1 MACHS
6 AYASN
11 KRLRCVLGVEV
22 MGNEQMSIEDKA
34 IGYVLGSLSPEERDS
49 VASERLFNTSLDR
62 EISSVERLYSGLLR
76 QSESVIPIKDMWSRI
91 TSAVAE
97 ETAALA
103 DIFIEDCQSGD
114 WQQYAPSIET
124 KTLWSDKAILIRCN
138 PGAVEEE
145 HDQPADED
153 EHILVVAGD
162 LNVAGRIFGTGDYL
176 LVPASAVHKKMTTER
191 GCLLFTEYV
200 PASVA
205 DASTAS
211 HA

>member
-1 MACHS
+1 MD
-6 AYASN
+6 
-11 KRLRCVLGVEV
+11 
-22 MGNEQMSIEDKA
+22 NEQMSIEDKA

-49 VASERLFNTSLDR
+49 VARERLFNAGLDK
-62 EISSVERLYSGLLR
+62 EISLVERLYSGLRRNDEL
-76 QSESVIPIKDMWSRI
+76 EIPATDIWSRI
-91 TSAVAE
+91 TGAIAKE
-97 ETAALA
+97 DAALA
-103 DIFIEDCQSGD
+103 DVFVEDCRSGG
-114 WQQYAPSIET
+114 WQEYAPSIET

-176 LVPASAVHKKMTTER
+176 RVPASAVHKRMTTER

>member
-1 MACHS
+1 
-6 AYASN
+6 
-11 KRLRCVLGVEV
+11 

-49 VASERLFNTSLDR
+49 VARERLFNASLDK

-76 QSESVIPIKDMWSRI
+76 HDEMEMPAKDIWSRI
-91 TSAVAE
+91 TVAIANE
-97 ETAALA
+97 NAGLA
-103 DIFIEDCQSGD
+103 NMFVEDCLSGE
-114 WQQYAPSIET
+114 WQNYAPSIET
-124 KTLWSDKAILIRCN
+124 KILWSDKAILIRCN

-145 HDQPADED
+145 HDQPVDED

-176 LVPASAVHKKMTTER
+176 RVPANAVHKKMTTER

-200 PASVA
+200 PASVSN
-205 DASTAS
+205 ASTAS

>member
-1 MACHS
+1 
-6 AYASN
+6 
-11 KRLRCVLGVEV
+11 

-34 IGYVLGSLSPEERDS
+34 NGYVLGSLSPEERDS
-49 VASERLFNTSLDR
+49 VARERLFNAVLDK
-62 EISSVERLYSGLLR
+62 EISLVERLYSGLRRNDEL
-76 QSESVIPIKDMWSRI
+76 EIPATEIWNRI
-91 TSAVAE
+91 TGAISKE
-97 ETAALA
+97 DAALA
-103 DIFIEDCQSGD
+103 DIFVQDCRSGD
-114 WQQYAPSIET
+114 WQEYAPSIET
-124 KTLWSDKAILIRCN
+124 KTLWSEKAILIRCN

-176 LVPASAVHKKMTTER
+176 RVPASAVHKKMTTER

>member
-1 MACHS
+1 
-6 AYASN
+6 
-11 KRLRCVLGVEV
+11 

-49 VASERLFNTSLDR
+49 VARERLFNAVLDK
-62 EISSVERLYSGLLR
+62 EISLVERLYSGLRRNDEL
-76 QSESVIPIKDMWSRI
+76 EIPATEIWNRI
-91 TSAVAE
+91 TGAIAKE
-97 ETAALA
+97 DAALA
-103 DIFIEDCQSGD
+103 DIFVQDCRSGD
-114 WQQYAPSIET
+114 WQAYAPSIET
-124 KTLWSDKAILIRCN
+124 KTLWSEKAILIRCN
-138 PGAVEEE
+138 PGAVAEE

-176 LVPASAVHKKMTTER
+176 RVPASAVHKKMTTER

>member
-1 MACHS
+1 
-6 AYASN
+6 
-11 KRLRCVLGVEV
+11 

-49 VASERLFNTSLDR
+49 VARERLFNTGLDK
-62 EISSVERLYSGLLR
+62 EISSVQRLYSGLLR
-76 QSESVIPIKDMWSRI
+76 HNEIEHSVKDIWSRI
-91 TSAVAE
+91 TVAIANE
-97 ETAALA
+97 DAALA
-103 DIFIEDCQSGD
+103 DIFVEDCRSGD
-114 WQQYAPSIET
+114 WQDYAPLIET

-145 HDQPADED
+145 HDQPVDED

-176 LVPASAVHKKMTTER
+176 RVPANAVHKKMTTER

-200 PASVA
+200 AASVSNA
-205 DASTAS
+205 ATAS

>member
-1 MACHS
+1 
-6 AYASN
+6 
-11 KRLRCVLGVEV
+11 

-49 VASERLFNTSLDR
+49 VARERLFNAVLDK
-62 EISSVERLYSGLLR
+62 EISLVERLYSGLRRNDEL
-76 QSESVIPIKDMWSRI
+76 EIPATEIWNRI
-91 TSAVAE
+91 TGAIAKE
-97 ETAALA
+97 DAALA
-103 DIFIEDCQSGD
+103 DIFVQDCRSGD
-114 WQQYAPSIET
+114 WQEYAPSIET
-124 KTLWSDKAILIRCN
+124 KTLWSEKAILIRCN

-176 LVPASAVHKKMTTER
+176 RVPASAVHKKMTTER

>member
-1 MACHS
+1 
-6 AYASN
+6 
-11 KRLRCVLGVEV
+11 

-49 VASERLFNTSLDR
+49 VARERLFNAVLDK
-62 EISSVERLYSGLLR
+62 EISLVERLYSGLRRNDEL
-76 QSESVIPIKDMWSRI
+76 EIPATEIWNRI
-91 TSAVAE
+91 TGAIAKE
-97 ETAALA
+97 DAALA
-103 DIFIEDCQSGD
+103 DIFVQDCRSGD
-114 WQQYAPSIET
+114 WQAYAPSIET
-124 KTLWSDKAILIRCN
+124 KTLWSEKAILIRCN

-176 LVPASAVHKKMTTER
+176 RVPASAVHKKMTTER

>member
-1 MACHS
+1 
-6 AYASN
+6 
-11 KRLRCVLGVEV
+11 

-49 VASERLFNTSLDR
+49 VARERLFNAGLDK
-62 EISSVERLYSGLLR
+62 EITLVERLYSGLRRNDEL
-76 QSESVIPIKDMWSRI
+76 EIPATDIWSRI
-91 TSAVAE
+91 TGAIEKE
-97 ETAALA
+97 EAALA
-103 DIFIEDCQSGD
+103 DIFVEDCRSGG
-114 WQQYAPSIET
+114 WQEYAPSIET
-124 KTLWSDKAILIRCN
+124 KTLWSDKVIMIRCN

-176 LVPASAVHKKMTTER
+176 RVPASTVHKKMTTER

>member
-1 MACHS
+1 
-6 AYASN
+6 
-11 KRLRCVLGVEV
+11 

-49 VASERLFNTSLDR
+49 VACERLFNAVLDK
-62 EISSVERLYSGLLR
+62 EISLVERLYSGLRRNDEL
-76 QSESVIPIKDMWSRI
+76 EIPATEIWDRI
-91 TSAVAE
+91 TGAIAKE
-97 ETAALA
+97 DAALA
-103 DIFIEDCQSGD
+103 DIFVQDCRSGD
-114 WQQYAPSIET
+114 WQEYAPSIET
-124 KTLWSDKAILIRCN
+124 KTLWSEKAILIRCN
-138 PGAVEEE
+138 PGAIEEE

-176 LVPASAVHKKMTTER
+176 RVPASAVHKKMTTER

-200 PASVA
+200 PTSVA

-211 HA
+211 HG

>member
-1 MACHS
+1 
-6 AYASN
+6 
-11 KRLRCVLGVEV
+11 

-49 VASERLFNTSLDR
+49 VACERLFNAVLDK
-62 EISSVERLYSGLLR
+62 EISLVERLYSGLRRNDEL
-76 QSESVIPIKDMWSRI
+76 EIPATEIWDRI
-91 TSAVAE
+91 TGAIAKE
-97 ETAALA
+97 DAALA
-103 DIFIEDCQSGD
+103 DIFVQDCRSGD
-114 WQQYAPSIET
+114 WQEYAPSIET
-124 KTLWSDKAILIRCN
+124 KTLWSEKAILIRCN
-138 PGAVEEE
+138 PGAIEEE

-176 LVPASAVHKKMTTER
+176 RVPASAVHKKMTTER

-200 PASVA
+200 PTSVA

>member
-1 MACHS
+1 
-6 AYASN
+6 
-11 KRLRCVLGVEV
+11 

-49 VASERLFNTSLDR
+49 VARERLFNTGLDK
-62 EISSVERLYSGLLR
+62 EISSVQRLYSGLLR
-76 QSESVIPIKDMWSRI
+76 HNEIEKPVKDIWSRI
-91 TSAVAE
+91 TVAIANE
-97 ETAALA
+97 DAALA
-103 DIFIEDCQSGD
+103 DIFVEDCRSGD
-114 WQQYAPSIET
+114 WQDYAPSIET

-145 HDQPADED
+145 HDQPVDED

-176 LVPASAVHKKMTTER
+176 RVPASAVHKKMTTER

-200 PASVA
+200 PASVSN
-205 DASTAS
+205 ASTAS

>member
-1 MACHS
+1 
-6 AYASN
+6 
-11 KRLRCVLGVEV
+11 

-49 VASERLFNTSLDR
+49 VARERLFNASLDK

-76 QSESVIPIKDMWSRI
+76 HDEMEMPAKDIWSRI
-91 TSAVAE
+91 TVAIANE
-97 ETAALA
+97 NAGLA
-103 DIFIEDCQSGD
+103 NMFVEDCLSGE
-114 WQQYAPSIET
+114 WQNYAPSIET
-124 KTLWSDKAILIRCN
+124 KILWSDKAILIRCN

-145 HDQPADED
+145 HDQPVDED

-176 LVPASAVHKKMTTER
+176 RVPANAVHKKMTTER

-200 PASVA
+200 PTSVSN
-205 DASTAS
+205 ASTAS

>member
-1 MACHS
+1 MD
-6 AYASN
+6 
-11 KRLRCVLGVEV
+11 
-22 MGNEQMSIEDKA
+22 NEQMSIEDKA

-49 VASERLFNTSLDR
+49 VARERLFNAGLDK
-62 EISSVERLYSGLLR
+62 EITLVERLYSGLRRNDEL
-76 QSESVIPIKDMWSRI
+76 EIPATDIWSRI
-91 TSAVAE
+91 TGAIAKE
-97 ETAALA
+97 DAALA
-103 DIFIEDCQSGD
+103 DVFVEDCRSGG
-114 WQQYAPSIET
+114 WQEYAPSIET

-162 LNVAGRIFGTGDYL
+162 LNVAGRIFGSGDYL
-176 LVPASAVHKKMTTER
+176 RVPAGAVHKKMTTER

>member
-1 MACHS
+1 
-6 AYASN
+6 
-11 KRLRCVLGVEV
+11 

-49 VASERLFNTSLDR
+49 VARERLFNASLDK

-76 QSESVIPIKDMWSRI
+76 HDEMEMPTKDIWSRI
-91 TSAVAE
+91 TGAVAKE
-97 ETAALA
+97 NAALA
-103 DIFIEDCQSGD
+103 DIFVEDCRSGD
-114 WQQYAPSIET
+114 WQDYAPSIET
-124 KTLWSDKAILIRCN
+124 KILWSDKAILIRCN

-145 HDQPADED
+145 HAQPVDED

-176 LVPASAVHKKMTTER
+176 RVPASAVHKKMTTER

-200 PASVA
+200 PASVV
-205 DASTAS
+205 DASTAA

>member
-1 MACHS
+1 
-6 AYASN
+6 
-11 KRLRCVLGVEV
+11 

-49 VASERLFNTSLDR
+49 VARERLFNASLDK

-76 QSESVIPIKDMWSRI
+76 HDEMEIPAKDIWSRI
-91 TSAVAE
+91 TGAVAKE
-97 ETAALA
+97 NAALA
-103 DIFIEDCQSGD
+103 DIFVEDCQSGD
-114 WQQYAPSIET
+114 WQDYAPSIET
-124 KTLWSDKAILIRCN
+124 KILWSDKAILIRCN

-145 HDQPADED
+145 HDQPVDED

-176 LVPASAVHKKMTTER
+176 RVPASAVHKKMTTER

-200 PASVA
+200 PASA
-205 DASTAS
+205 SDASTAS

>member
-1 MACHS
+1 
-6 AYASN
+6 
-11 KRLRCVLGVEV
+11 

-49 VASERLFNTSLDR
+49 VARERLFNASLDK
-62 EISSVERLYSGLLR
+62 EISLVERLYSGLRRNDEL
-76 QSESVIPIKDMWSRI
+76 EIPATEIWNRI
-91 TSAVAE
+91 TGAIAKE
-97 ETAALA
+97 DAALA
-103 DIFIEDCQSGD
+103 DIFVQDCRSGD
-114 WQQYAPSIET
+114 WQEYAPSIET

-176 LVPASAVHKKMTTER
+176 RVPASAVHKKMTTER

>member
-1 MACHS
+1 
-6 AYASN
+6 
-11 KRLRCVLGVEV
+11 
-22 MGNEQMSIEDKA
+22 MGEEQMSTEDKA
-34 IGYVLGSLSPEERDS
+34 IGYVLGSLSREERDN
-49 VASERLFNTSLDR
+49 VARERLFNAGLDK
-62 EISSVERLYSGLLR
+62 EISLVERLYSGLRRNDEL
-76 QSESVIPIKDMWSRI
+76 EIPATDIWSRI
-91 TSAVAE
+91 TSAIARE
-97 ETAALA
+97 EAALA
-103 DIFIEDCQSGD
+103 NVFIEDYRSGS
-114 WQQYAPSIET
+114 WQDYAPSIET

-162 LNVAGRIFGTGDYL
+162 LNVGGRIFSTGDYL
-176 LVPASAVHKKMTTER
+176 RVPASAVHKKMTTER

>member
-1 MACHS
+1 
-6 AYASN
+6 
-11 KRLRCVLGVEV
+11 

-34 IGYVLGSLSPEERDS
+34 IGYVLGSLSPEERDI
-49 VASERLFNTSLDR
+49 VARERLFNADLDK
-62 EISSVERLYSGLLR
+62 EISLGERLYSGLRRNDDL
-76 QSESVIPIKDMWSRI
+76 EIPATEIWSRI
-91 TSAVAE
+91 TGAIAKE
-97 ETAALA
+97 DAALA
-103 DIFIEDCQSGD
+103 KIFVEDCRSGG
-114 WQQYAPSIET
+114 WQEYAASIQT

-145 HDQPADED
+145 HDQPTDED

-162 LNVAGRIFGTGDYL
+162 LNLAGRIFGTGDYL
-176 LVPASAVHKKMTTER
+176 RVPASAVHKKMTTER